1 MILEAMYNGEFYPC
15 ETVVPTSPEYRK
27 AVIACEKLMEQLSQR
42 LSKEDYE
49 LVQELRAQ
57 TAIAQCEESESHFK
71 YGFSAGLMFSRKP
84 MNSCKTR
91 NKRWT
96 KKPTQPEREPEA
108 WAFCVYGYSVRSSEV
123 SATSRSKS
131 L

>member
-57 TAIAQCEESESHFK
+57 TAIAQCEGSESHFK

-84 MNSCKTR
+84 MNKSAEERKMDEESR
-91 NKRWT
+91 LSR
-96 KKPTQPEREPEA
+96 KKLFGRFQHSPVDLFT
-108 WAFCVYGYSVRSSEV
+108 
-123 SATSRSKS
+123 
-131 L
+131 LL

>member
-57 TAIAQCEESESHFK
+57 TAIAQCEEFK

-84 MNSCKTR
+84 MNKCSR
-91 NKRWT
+91 R
-96 KKPTQPEREPEA
+96 KKNR
-108 WAFCVYGYSVRSSEV
+108 
-123 SATSRSKS
+123 
-131 L
+131 

>member
-1 MILEAMYNGEFYPC
+1 MILEAMYTGEFYPC

-27 AVIACEKLMEQLSQR
+27 AVQTCAALMEQLSQR
-42 LSKEDYE
+42 LSKEDYA
-49 LVQELRAQ
+49 LVEELRAQ
-57 TAIAQCEESESHFK
+57 NAIAISSMAFRQGCSS
-71 YGFSAGLMFSRKP
+71 SRKP

-91 NKRWT
+91 NKRLP
-96 KKPTQPEREPEA
+96 KKPTQPEREPVA